1 LRWGFSGTIP
11 KKSYTHLNHQP
22 KGTGKD
28 KGLGE
33 EVHVEVGTAPY
44 FVFGH
49 VVFVLLELLLI
60 SFEVLDHEVLAH
72 KLVVVG
78 EVVDDLT
85 VIKSDS

>member
-1 LRWGFSGTIP
+1 M
-11 KKSYTHLNHQP
+11 
-22 KGTGKD
+22 
-28 KGLGE
+28 
-33 EVHVEVGTAPY
+33 EVGTAPY